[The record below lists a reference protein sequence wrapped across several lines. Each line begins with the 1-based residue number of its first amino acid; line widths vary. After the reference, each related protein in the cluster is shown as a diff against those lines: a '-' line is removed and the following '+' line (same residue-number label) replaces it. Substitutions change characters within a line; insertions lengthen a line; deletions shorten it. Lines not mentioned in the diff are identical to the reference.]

1 MLTLFLKFN
10 SKELIMFSFFRR
22 FSFLSILAS
31 LSLSFVT
38 SYAQN
43 STVDFNGC
51 VVNAQ
56 IRDITSKITNKEYEL
71 IINLPYSY
79 YKDTLKTYP
88 VVYICD
94 GFYDFAL
101 FTSIYG
107 NQIYDKTI
115 NECFVVGFSYKGKDL
130 DYGSLRTY
138 EYTPT
143 QIKNFSGT
151 GGGVNFLRVIEEE
164 FIPFME
170 KNYRVDPSFRA
181 LGGSS
186 LGGLFTLFAIFA
198 RPGLFNSY
206 MAISPA
212 TNWDDDWLFKFEE
225 EFHSGNTDLPISLF
239 MTGAEKEFATQ
250 PEFLNGIKRFDQI
263 LIKHNYNGFR
273 YKFRIL
279 EDAYH
284 AGSKPE
290 GYSRGMQF
298 IFAPLLKK

>member
-1 MLTLFLKFN
+1 MYGSQWSSNTLLPISNWLFVGTMLTLFLKFN

-115 NECFVVGFSYKGKDL
+115 NECFVVHFVY
-130 DYGSLRTY
+130 
-138 EYTPT
+138 
-143 QIKNFSGT
+143 
-151 GGGVNFLRVIEEE
+151 
-164 FIPFME
+164 
-170 KNYRVDPSFRA
+170 SFELA
-181 LGGSS
+181 VL
-186 LGGLFTLFAIFA
+186 
-198 RPGLFNSY
+198 
-206 MAISPA
+206 M
-212 TNWDDDWLFKFEE
+212 
-225 EFHSGNTDLPISLF
+225 
-239 MTGAEKEFATQ
+239 
-250 PEFLNGIKRFDQI
+250 LNQI
-263 LIKHNYNGFR
+263 L
-273 YKFRIL
+273 
-279 EDAYH
+279 
-284 AGSKPE
+284 
-290 GYSRGMQF
+290 
-298 IFAPLLKK
+298 